1 MTAMY
6 EMIMT
11 ENSSINELRQ
21 IRIVKELRVRQSTRR
36 GAGGGRGMERVNGRV
51 SERVRECAT
60 AVEAGNE

>member
-36 GAGGGRGMERVNGRV
+36 GTGGEGDGK
-51 SERVRECAT
+51 SEWQSK
-60 AVEAGNE
+60 

>member
-36 GAGGGRGMERVNGRV
+36 GAGGRGMERVNGRV
-51 SERVRECAT
+51 SERVRVCYSSGGRE
-60 AVEAGNE
+60 

>member
-36 GAGGGRGMERVNGRV
+36 GAGGEMERVNGRV